1 MLKSYEAIYDH
12 GRIQWLSE
20 PPKVEHFKMLVV
32 VEQSETSVSSEHKQK
47 RRTPPPELKNSIHYL
62 DDALKPVLS
71 EAEWEASF
79 ERTAAQCAG
88 DGCCRA

>member
-32 VEQSETSVSSEHKQK
+32 IEQPEPTLVSEHKRK
-47 RRTPPPELKNSIHYL
+47 RRTPPPELKSSINYF
-62 DDALKPVLS
+62 DDALKPAFS
-71 EAEWEASF
+71 EAEWEASL
-79 ERTAAQCAG
+79 ERTAGQCAG
-88 DGCCRA
+88 DPEAFK